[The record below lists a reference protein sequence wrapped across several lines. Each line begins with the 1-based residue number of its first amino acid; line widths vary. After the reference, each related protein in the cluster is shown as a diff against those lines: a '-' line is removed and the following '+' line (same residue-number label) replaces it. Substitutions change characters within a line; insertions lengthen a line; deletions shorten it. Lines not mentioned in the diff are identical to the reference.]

1 MIHMFI
7 FIINAKLFPIW
18 LPVCRFINNMWNPIY
33 EIKFYW
39 NSNHFLCMWMIPCV
53 SWLAACWSIICIYL
67 WMNLYF
73 LHLSLICWVN
83 LSTEF
88 LLPSI
93 HIYKCISLLK
103 FFLIY
108 LILFEFCLFF
118 HFSPSMYLNFITKGL
133 LLTLLHTFIS
143 CFALNSLLILNK
155 PKKNLL
161 LFFVLFCF

>member
-1 MIHMFI
+1 MVTKLQIHQQDVKSNIWNQILLKLQSLSMYANDSMCFMTGCML
-7 FIINAKLFPIW
+7 IN
-18 LPVCRFINNMWNPIY
+18 Y
-33 EIKFYW
+33 
-39 NSNHFLCMWMIPCV
+39 
-53 SWLAACWSIICIYL
+53 
-67 WMNLYF
+67 
-73 LHLSLICWVN
+73 LHLSLNEFI
-83 LSTEF
+83 LSSLEF
-88 LLPSI
+88 NMLSKPIHWISI
-93 HIYKCISLLK
+93 TKLYNYHIYKCISLLK

-155 PKKNLL
+155 KTNQKNLL